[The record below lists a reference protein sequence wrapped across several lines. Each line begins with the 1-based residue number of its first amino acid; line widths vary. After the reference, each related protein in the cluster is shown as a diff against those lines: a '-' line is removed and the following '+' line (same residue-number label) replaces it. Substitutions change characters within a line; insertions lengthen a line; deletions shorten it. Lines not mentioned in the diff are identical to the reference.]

1 MVKNISKLEK
11 TGLYCTIIAS
21 FFLIMWAIFSV
32 ISGLLLEDIEDL
44 IIGVLF
50 LFIGSISGY
59 YAVRFYRRVVYMEK
73 LLDSSFEDAIYQRL
87 EPLAEVISET
97 RVEMEDFSRDL
108 KTLLNKVENLEGDFE
123 LVRKASSS
131 ALPKNVSDNFIVK
144 SQFLLVITLS
154 FFIFVVEFPSQI
166 TPYIMPIF
174 FLMWW
179 FLITAEYGLFNKE
192 DAWLFGIVPIIVV
205 PISSL
210 FIAAMMSIF
219 TMVGILFIILIL
231 YTGGYYIW
239 ASYNVNGTLPFN
251 VHKDIREALIEMSK
265 KDEDKD

>member
-1 MVKNISKLEK
+1 MVKNISRFEK

-21 FFLIMWAIFSV
+21 VFLIMWATFSV
-32 ISGLLLEDIEDL
+32 ISGLLSEEIVDL
-44 IIGVLF
+44 IIGTIF
-50 LFIGSISGY
+50 LFIGSVSGF
-59 YAVRFYRRVVYMEK
+59 YAIRFYRKVLYMEK

-97 RVEMEDFSRDL
+97 RVEMVDFSRDL
-108 KTLLNKVENLEGDFE
+108 KTLLNKVDSLEEDFE
-123 LVRKASSS
+123 LVRRASSS
-131 ALPKNVSDNFIVK
+131 VLPKNDSDHFIIK

-154 FFIFVVEFPSQI
+154 FFIFVVEFPSNL

-179 FLITAEYGLFNKE
+179 FLITVEYNLFKNE
-192 DAWLFGIVPIIVV
+192 DAWIFGIIPIIVI

-210 FIAAMMSIF
+210 FIAAMISIF
-219 TMVGILFIILIL
+219 AMIGILFIILTL
-231 YTGGYYIW
+231 YTGVYYIW
-239 ASYNVNGTLPFN
+239 ASYTVNGTLPFN
-251 VHKDIREALIEMSK
+251 IHKDIREALIEMSK

>member
-1 MVKNISKLEK
+1 MVKNISALEK
-11 TGLYCTIIAS
+11 SGLYCTIIS
-21 FFLIMWAIFSV
+21 SIFLITWAIFSV
-32 ISGLLLEDIEDL
+32 ITGLLAEDVLNL

-50 LFIGSISGY
+50 LFIGSVSGY
-59 YAVRFYRRVVYMEK
+59 YAIRFYRRVIYMEK
-73 LLDSSFEDAIYQRL
+73 LIDSSFEEAIYQRL

-97 RVEMEDFSRDL
+97 RIEMMDFSRDL
-108 KTLLNKVENLEGDFE
+108 KTLLNKVDNLEDDFE

-131 ALPKNVSDNFIVK
+131 ALPKNDSDHFIIK

-154 FFIFVVEFPSQI
+154 FFIFVVEFPSNF
-166 TPYIMPIF
+166 TPYILPLF

-179 FLITAEYGLFNKE
+179 FSITAEYGLFSNE
-192 DAWLFGIVPIIVV
+192 DAWLFGIIPIIIV

-219 TMVGILFIILIL
+219 TMVGILFIILTF

-239 ASYNVNGTLPFN
+239 ASYTVNGTLPFN
-251 VHKDIREALIEMSK
+251 IHKDIREALIEMSK
-265 KDEDKD
+265 KNEGKD